1 MIKFL
6 IVFYC
11 ILSFLS
17 SDSNISKSRSMES
30 LTSINEASSYEE
42 SNGDQ
47 SNTSSNT
54 SMRHH
59 RRLSPGSSS
68 ATRRSNSNSMRTN
81 KYIAEIEEVRVNPIV
96 SKKGYL
102 NFLEEKS
109 IGWSKRYVVTYYLL
123 SFSIRWWP
131 E

>member
-1 MIKFL
+1 
-6 IVFYC
+6 
-11 ILSFLS
+11 
-17 SDSNISKSRSMES
+17 MES
-30 LTSINEASSYEE
+30 LTSINEASSCEGN
-42 SNGDQ
+42 NGDQ
-47 SNTSSNT
+47 SSTSSNT

-68 ATRRSNSNSMRTN
+68 ATRHSNNTNMRA

-109 IGWSKRYVVTYYLL
+109 IGWSKRFVVIYLIC
-123 SFSIRWWP
+123 FSKTFFEFNLFNIKFFVL
-131 E
+131 

>member
-1 MIKFL
+1 
-6 IVFYC
+6 
-11 ILSFLS
+11 
-17 SDSNISKSRSMES
+17 MES

-42 SNGDQ
+42 NNGDQ
-47 SNTSSNT
+47 SNTSSNA

-68 ATRRSNSNSMRTN
+68 ATRRSNSNSLRTN

-109 IGWSKRYVVTYYLL
+109 IGWSKRYVVTYYL
-123 SFSIRWWP
+123 FPFFI
-131 E
+131 